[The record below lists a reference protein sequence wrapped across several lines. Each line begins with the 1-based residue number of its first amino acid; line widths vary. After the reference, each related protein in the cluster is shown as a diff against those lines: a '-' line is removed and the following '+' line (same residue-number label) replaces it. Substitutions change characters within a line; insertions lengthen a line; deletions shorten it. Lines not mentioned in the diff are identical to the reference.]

1 MSDNILLEENA
12 ALKEEI
18 KLLQLENKKL
28 ARNARVSKS
37 FLDRVTRAAE
47 AKDILSNALS
57 AANIKQKAYTEIL
70 IENCPNI
77 ITLLDEDGRFV
88 LTTRS
93 LLITMNIP
101 NFDFIKGHKYDTVL
115 DKFISGAAMET
126 LKRTIDSLSTKDD
139 AATDTLDFW
148 ADFSQSGTPRYYSV
162 ELRVVLGI
170 GGLSKGTLLVMIDL
184 TDFLQ
189 EKQRA
194 EKANNAKSDFLAM
207 VSHEIRTP
215 MNAILGMATA
225 LDRLNIDPAHQ
236 KYIRDIRRAS
246 DFLLAIINDILDF
259 SKIEAGKLELITT
272 NYSLISLIDT
282 LHSMFTLI
290 SKQKNLRFT
299 LKKAENFPQFAHG
312 DENRVRQIL
321 TNLLSNAFKYTH
333 EGSIEFNIWLD
344 EQSNMRFDITDS
356 GIGIRDE
363 DLVKLF
369 TPFEQLDVRKNR
381 NIVGTGLG
389 LAICYDLCRLM
400 NGKILVDSEYGKG
413 TTFSVVLP
421 YVVANDTDITTD
433 NTLVEFIAPKAKIL
447 VVDDMEIN
455 LSVAEVML
463 EIFEI
468 TPDLAESGQQAI
480 ELASK
485 TEYDIIFMDHM
496 MPEMDGIET
505 TEHIRSINDWYI
517 TSPIV
522 ALTANVIKGS
532 EEMFLTSRMD
542 DVVSKPIEFSALSI
556 CLRKWLS
563 PQLIKILHYKGGS

>member
-1 MSDNILLEENA
+1 MSDNIEIA
-12 ALKEEI
+12 ALQEEI
-18 KLLQLENKKL
+18 RQLKLENKKL
-28 ARNARVSKS
+28 ERNIRVSKS

-93 LLITMNIP
+93 LLIIMNIP
-101 NFDFIKGHKYDTVL
+101 NFDFIKGHKYDEVL
-115 DKFISGAAMET
+115 SKYLSEDDMAT
-126 LKRTIDSLSTKDD
+126 LKSAVDNLATKGD
-139 AATDTLDFW
+139 TDTDALDFW
-148 ADFSQSGTPRYYSV
+148 ADFDNSGNRRYYSI

-259 SKIEAGKLELITT
+259 SKIEAGKLDLVLT
-272 NYSLISLIDT
+272 NYSLTSLIDT
-282 LHSMFTLI
+282 LHSMFSLI
-290 SKQKNLRFT
+290 SKQKNLAFT
-299 LKKAENFPQFAHG
+299 LKKTNDFPQFANG

-333 EGSIEFNIWLD
+333 EGSVDFQVWLD
-344 EQSNMRFDITDS
+344 AQNNMRFDITDS
-356 GIGIRDE
+356 GIGIKQE

-389 LAICYDLCRLM
+389 LAICHDLCRLM
-400 NGKILVDSEYGKG
+400 NGEILVESEYGKG
-413 TTFSVVLP
+413 TTFSVILP
-421 YVVANDTDITTD
+421 YVAANVADISAD
-433 NTLVEFIAPKAKIL
+433 ATLVEFVAPQAKIL

-468 TPDLAESGQQAI
+468 IPDLAESGQAAI

-505 TEHIRSINDWYI
+505 TENIRNLNDWYI

-532 EEMFLTSRMD
+532 EEMFLTSRLD

-563 PQLIKILHYKGGS
+563 PQLIKILS